1 MGGSGGGSS
10 SKFAKGGRLE
20 GRKHSEGGIA
30 TQFGELEGGEF
41 VVNRQATNS
50 FLPMLEKINSMGSG
64 SGQQNNMSTTAESS
78 QRPQPQIIKTYVVA
92 SDMTSQQEADKKIAN
107 IARL

>member
-1 MGGSGGGSS
+1 
-10 SKFAKGGRLE
+10 
-20 GRKHSEGGIA
+20 
-30 TQFGELEGGEF
+30 
-41 VVNRQATNS
+41 
-50 FLPMLEKINSMGSG
+50 MGSG